1 MTLVMVMLS
10 KMAVAAATGAKSQ
23 EGRAKTVVGTKA
35 EMVGIGS
42 GSLQIITGRTKA
54 AEHRSAAE

>member
-10 KMAVAAATGAKSQ
+10 RMAVAAATGARSI
-23 EGRAKTVVGTKA
+23 EGSAQTVVGTKA
-35 EMVGIGS
+35 EMLGIES
-42 GSLQIITGRTKA
+42 GSNQIIIGHTEA